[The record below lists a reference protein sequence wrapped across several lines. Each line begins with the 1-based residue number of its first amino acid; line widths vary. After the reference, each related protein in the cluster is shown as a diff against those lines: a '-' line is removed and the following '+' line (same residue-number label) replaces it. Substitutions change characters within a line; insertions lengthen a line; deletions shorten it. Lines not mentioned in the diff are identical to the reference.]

1 MKKYILLGI
10 ALVVLMSIL
19 FVVKKQSSMEVNNK
33 TTQIVTSVITYQTLN
48 VVESNDEEYLYLT
61 IRKYQAEEVETVK
74 VKKKL
79 AKDVKSDKSYESTF
93 QYKAGAVEENIKS
106 IFQNAEL
113 ISIIETDKKGMDQ
126 RQDFIQCPSE
136 KVFNL

>member
-10 ALVVLMSIL
+10 ALVVLISIS

-33 TTQIVTSVITYQTLN
+33 TTQLVTSVITYQTLN

-79 AKDVKSDKSYESTF
+79 AKNVKSNKSYEFTF
-93 QYKAGAVEENIKS
+93 KYKVGTVEENIKS

-113 ISIIETDKKGMDQ
+113 ISIVETDKKGMEQ
-126 RQDFIQCPSE
+126 RQDSIQCPSE
-136 KVFNL
+136 KAFNF